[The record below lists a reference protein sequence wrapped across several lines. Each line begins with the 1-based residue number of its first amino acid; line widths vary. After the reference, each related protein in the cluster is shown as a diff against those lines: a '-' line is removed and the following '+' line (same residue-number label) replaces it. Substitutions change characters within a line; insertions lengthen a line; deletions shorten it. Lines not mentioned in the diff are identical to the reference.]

1 MINLLSYIFLIILN
15 IISFY
20 FITNKSEQKN
30 AYEIEKKVF
39 LIKKIFLIVFLVN
52 IISFILNGFAFI
64 VLFIYKESI
73 FFIDFFFFLLSF
85 FSFIIIT
92 FSYKKP
98 KKGYRLISD
107 KLINS
112 FDTLIIFS
120 FSLIISLSLFKY
132 EFLSFIVF
140 ILCFFIILS
149 SLIII
154 FIQLKKNR
162 EYICIT
168 ANNDEYL
175 EDIKFYN
182 KLQIN
187 RGYNYILYLLAYIVF
202 VFIRIPYVYLLY
214 VLIAFFLLFI
224 SYRKYKKI
232 SNLSNKLYNIVTIA
246 KKMPGIIF
254 AFQFIKDFL
263 LLKKIILLFMFF
275 LIEIIV
281 LYGIGEGAFVFASL
295 QLSLLLLYIII
306 DDKLYLISYIKSLNP
321 AFINDKVYSISSTKK
336 VSYIETINVLNI
348 KLYRFIIK
356 DNQIYKS
363 HLVLYDP
370 SDIYN
375 ELEIRINKSNL
386 NDYIINECLLYEE

>member
-1 MINLLSYIFLIILN
+1 MLSYIFLIILN

-39 LIKKIFLIVFLVN
+39 LTKKIFLIVFLVN

-73 FFIDFFFFLLSF
+73 FFIDFLFFLLSF

-120 FSLIISLSLFKY
+120 FSLIINLSLFKY
-132 EFLSFIVF
+132 EFLSFIVS

-246 KKMPGIIF
+246 KKMPGVIF

-321 AFINDKVYSISSTKK
+321 DFVNDKVYSISSTKK

-370 SDIYN
+370 SDIYD